1 MARIT
6 SDGILT
12 SNVRIARLTKVLF
25 SSILCDYAGT
35 TTTTAMVLVSELHI
49 LEVLGFSE
57 QDGGEGV
64 HWMVDPEVGL
74 GG

>member
-1 MARIT
+1 
-6 SDGILT
+6 
-12 SNVRIARLTKVLF
+12 VLF

>member
-1 MARIT
+1 
-6 SDGILT
+6 
-12 SNVRIARLTKVLF
+12 VLF

-49 LEVLGFSE
+49 LEVLRFSE